1 MSGQDVREYQR
12 FRVWEMRK
20 QGYTQQEIADALGLS
35 QSGVSRILKRV
46 REGGEAALK
55 TRKAP
60 GAKPRLNAA
69 QQAELVK
76 KLKQGAEA
84 FGFEGDVWT
93 TKRIAKMIE
102 EEFGVHYH
110 PDYVGTL
117 LRKLG
122 WSWQKPTVQATQ
134 RDEQA
139 IREWVEQR
147 WPEIKK
153 SPRRKVPASVCR

>member
-60 GAKPRLNAA
+60 GAESRLNAA

-84 FGFEGDVWT
+84 FGFEGNVWT

-110 PDYVGTL
+110 PDYVGVL

-153 SPRRKVPASVCR
+153 KPKKKSTSFCL